1 MRFIAE
7 QFDLPFPKNTM
18 HFTISKDQHGAF
30 LRACRLAETVAV
42 TRTTL
47 PVLSA
52 VLLTTQ
58 KRSVTIQANNLDEAV
73 VAEFDAEI
81 VQNGQCAV
89 MGRDL
94 ARIGALSTTFELE
107 AKEKGVTIK
116 CGGTFKLAIFPLEDF
131 PKLPEIGKVKSVQM
145 TAGELEKCLAVVYAA
160 APAKD
165 GRYTI
170 QGAYLDAANKFG
182 VATDGKRMAL
192 SSTEVPRES
201 VGAIIPDR
209 ACKMILA
216 LVKDG
221 KERSFDLAFSESCL
235 RVDGAEASF
244 YTKLIEGNYPNFR
257 QALPQPKHLVLIR
270 RDAILAALDS
280 FSFIDW
286 DTRKMQVSLTK
297 EGGSVQGLG
306 KGTSGEVS
314 LDFAEG
320 ATLPADI
327 SFGIDPQ
334 FLQQAVASMADEEIT
349 LEYTDDLSPIVVKA
363 DGYAVIIPMRV

>member
-1 MRFIAE
+1 M
-7 QFDLPFPKNTM
+7 L
-18 HFTISKDQHGAF
+18 HFKITPDQHPAF

-42 TRTTL
+42 NRTTL

-58 KRSVTIQANNLDEAV
+58 KRTVTIQANNLDEAV
-73 VAEFDAEI
+73 VAEFEADI

-94 ARIGALSTTFELE
+94 ARIAALSTTLDLE

-116 CGGTFKLAIFPLEDF
+116 CGGTFKLAVFPPEDF
-131 PKLPEIGKVKSVQM
+131 PKLPEMGKVKV
-145 TAGELEKCLAVVYAA
+145 TTLTTGEIEKCLATVYAA
-160 APAKD
+160 SEKSAN
-165 GRYTI
+165 RYNL
-170 QGAYLDAANKFG
+170 QGVYLDVSNKFG

-192 SSTEVPRES
+192 SSPDVPKTRD
-201 VGAIIPDR
+201 GATIPDR

-221 KERSFDLAFSESCL
+221 KEKSFDLAFSESSL
-235 RVDGAEASF
+235 RIDGSEASF

-257 QALPQPKHLVLIR
+257 QALPQPQHSVKVM
-270 RDAILAALDS
+270 RDALLAALES

-286 DTRKMQVSLTK
+286 ETRKVQITLTK
-297 EGGSVQGLG
+297 DGGSIQALG

-314 LDFAEG
+314 FEFADD
-320 ATLPADI
+320 AKFSTDI

-334 FLQQAVASMADEEIT
+334 FLQQAVSSLSNEELS
-349 LEYTDDLSPIVVKA
+349 LEYTDELSPIVIKA
-363 DGYAVIIPMRV
+363 DGYAVVMPMRCA